1 MFDNYEMQQIE
12 EARAELRKIKT
23 PKDFCHVVNAAYD
36 KYGSNIVNMVA
47 IEKIASL
54 TDDQLFGIW
63 ESTEKYDKEDWGALY
78 MLLGWCMDEIAK
90 RYPEGFRAWR
100 DQSAR
105 EDSDLRRFC
114 LVNPMCLSCSRF
126 AAESTGSWY
135 DKDGKCK
142 GDFDRS
148 HSGCIMHS

>member
-1 MFDNYEMQQIE
+1 MFENCTFDAADMQQIE
-12 EARAELRKIKT
+12 EARADLRKIKT

-100 DQSAR
+100 DQGAR
-105 EDSDLRRFC
+105 EGSDLRR
-114 LVNPMCLSCSRF
+114 
-126 AAESTGSWY
+126 Y
-135 DKDGKCK
+135 
-142 GDFDRS
+142 
-148 HSGCIMHS
+148 CIK